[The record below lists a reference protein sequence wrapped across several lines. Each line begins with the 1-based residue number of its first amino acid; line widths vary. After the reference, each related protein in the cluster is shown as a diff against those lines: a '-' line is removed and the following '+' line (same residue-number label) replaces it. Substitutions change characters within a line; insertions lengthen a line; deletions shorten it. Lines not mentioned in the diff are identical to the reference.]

1 MLSPN
6 SEIEILDIYKK
17 EMHQYNIKDLFDK
30 FIFDSKKDDEENEI
44 IYFGEKEKNYIKTR
58 DVKGWTDVL
67 YIKKIPL
74 EKIEDK
80 LIYIF
85 PQPSDVS
92 KDLSLTYETLIPIFD
107 PKSTIRKFHG
117 EIKYEYKLF
126 TIASLMDPSNP
137 IYISGENDERFSD
150 LRVNKCLNDNSEF
163 CHRPDIQ
170 KIKSSFKNIFEKLYV
185 YGEKIYVYEI
195 KTRSGWFIINNIL
208 LYNGDIPKNQKL
220 YK

>member
-1 MLSPN
+1 MVSAN
-6 SEIEILDIYKK
+6 SEIEILDIHKK
-17 EMHQYNIKDLFDK
+17 EMHQYNINDLFDK

-58 DVKGWTDVL
+58 DIKGWTDVL

-74 EKIEDK
+74 EKVKDK
-80 LIYIF
+80 LIYTF
-85 PQPSDVS
+85 PQPSHIS
-92 KDLSLTYETLIPIFD
+92 RDLFLTYKTLIPIFD
-107 PKSTIRKFHG
+107 PKSIIHKFHG

-126 TIASLMDPSNP
+126 TIESLMDSSNP

-150 LRVNKCLNDNSEF
+150 LRVNKCLDDHSEF
-163 CHRPDIQ
+163 CNRPDIQ
-170 KIKSSFKNIFEKLYV
+170 KIKSSFKSIFEKLYV

>member
-1 MLSPN
+1 MLSAN
-6 SEIEILDIYKK
+6 SEIEILDIHKK
-17 EMHQYNIKDLFDK
+17 EMHQYNINDLFDK

-74 EKIEDK
+74 EKIKDK
-80 LIYIF
+80 LIYTF
-85 PQPSDVS
+85 PQPSDIS

-126 TIASLMDPSNP
+126 TIESLMDPSNP
-137 IYISGENDERFSD
+137 IYVSGENDERFSD
-150 LRVNKCLNDNSEF
+150 LRVNKCLNNHAEF

-170 KIKSSFKNIFEKLYV
+170 KIKSSFKSIFEKLYV

-208 LYNGDIPKNQKL
+208 LYNGDISKNQKL